1 MEPEQKKTMLYV
13 AGAIA
18 SVMALVLYMKNK
30 QAASMPSMGTTGG
43 AQGGGSS
50 SNPALAAEIQAQ
62 SQLAQAQLAA
72 QIQAAQGTILTNI
85 AGINA
90 NTQLGVANINAS
102 GAKSAAAI
110 GVIGGAT
117 GGAAVKGIL
126 DILKSLIGGGT
137 TPTTQPNPKSSD
149 SALWPTIGWD
159 TGKKSGDFSTGIPA
173 GNVDV
178 SSSYIKPATYDTNGG
193 VIGAGTVL
201 SPDYFK
207 GNIGGGASDWFGS
220 SPSDGVTPSVA
231 IDPTQAVIM

>member
-1 MEPEQKKTMLYV
+1 MEPEQKKTMLYI

-30 QAASMPSMGTTGG
+30 QAASMPSMGATSG
-43 AQGGGSS
+43 QGGST

-62 SQLAQAQLAA
+62 SALAQAQLAA
-72 QIQAAQGTILTNI
+72 QIQAAQGTVLTNI

-126 DILKSLIGGGT
+126 DILKGIILPGGSKPTDAAPTQRSTGDIFPKIGYDYG
-137 TPTTQPNPKSSD
+137 QKPND
-149 SALWPTIGWD
+149 
-159 TGKKSGDFSTGIPA
+159 TGIPA
-173 GNVDV
+173 GIVDV
-178 SSSYIKPATYDTNGG
+178 SSSYIKPSTYDINGG

-201 SPDYFK
+201 SPDYYK
-207 GNIGGGASDWFGS
+207 GNIGGGANDWFGS
-220 SPSDGVTPSVA
+220 SPTDASAPLDLTTNPFA
-231 IDPTQAVIM
+231 AVSP